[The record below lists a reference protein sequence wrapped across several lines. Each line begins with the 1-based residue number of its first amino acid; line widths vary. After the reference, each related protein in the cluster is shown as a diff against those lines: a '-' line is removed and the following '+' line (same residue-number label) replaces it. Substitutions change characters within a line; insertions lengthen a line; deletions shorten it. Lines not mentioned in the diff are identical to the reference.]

1 MTSPVSY
8 ILVSLTLTSAIIA
21 VTFFIAWRT
30 LGEKQ
35 YALSWCL
42 AMVAATV
49 QWFCNLQ
56 MYSFRDFASYWLT
69 VGALAVVVMTLG
81 LKGHAQRTESTW
93 LPRNLWPFAIIVYLA
108 LIWITLGWQHVG
120 LANAFLP
127 GVSAATLFIS
137 AAMIVHHREKTRP
150 AEWGAAAMITLVGVV
165 QLAAAAIAFQQGPGG
180 DQVYRDL
187 YMHFNFM
194 TLPAGYTG
202 MAIFILFMM
211 ASDLSAEMKE
221 LAVRDQ
227 LTGLLNRRGFGEQG
241 ATAYSFSRRTGRFV
255 SIVMTDIDRFKEIN
269 DEFGH
274 AAGDAALCHFAKL
287 LKADRRAEDVVARV
301 GGEEFAIVLPGAN
314 LERALDIA
322 EKLCKQLEKSP
333 LLVDG
338 KPLAM
343 TASFGV
349 ATISARDKSLSD
361 IVVRADRALYRSK
374 RAGRNRVDLESSQ
387 RMRLPDPAPEAA
399 GS

>member
-8 ILVSLTLTSAIIA
+8 ILVSLMLTSAIIA

-30 LGEKQ
+30 LGEKP

-42 AMVAATV
+42 AMVAATI

-56 MYSFRDFASYWLT
+56 MYAFRDFASYWLT
-69 VGALAVVVMTLG
+69 VSAFAIVVITLG
-81 LKGHAQRTESTW
+81 LRGHCQRTESTW
-93 LPRNLWPFAIIVYLA
+93 LPRNLWPFAVIAYLG
-108 LIWITLGWQHVG
+108 LVWITVVWQHAG

-127 GVSAATLFIS
+127 GVSAASLFVS
-137 AAMIVHHREKTRP
+137 AAMIVHHREQTRP
-150 AEWGAAAMITLVGVV
+150 AEWGAAVMIALVGIAQVV
-165 QLAAAAIAFQQGPGG
+165 TAAIALQQGPEG

-211 ASDLSAEMKE
+211 ASDLSEEMKE

-227 LTGLLNRRGFGEQG
+227 LTGLLNRRGFSEQG
-241 ATAYSFSRRTGRFV
+241 AAAYSFSRRSGRFV

-274 AAGDAALCHFAKL
+274 AAGDAALCHFAKML
-287 LKADRRAEDVVARV
+287 QADRRAEDVLARV
-301 GGEEFAIVLPGAN
+301 GGEEFALVLPGAN
-314 LERALDIA
+314 LERALEIA

-333 LLVDG
+333 LLIDG

-349 ATISARDKSLSD
+349 ATISVNDKSIAD

-387 RMRLPDPAPEAA
+387 RVQILDPAPEVA